1 MRATLEWRRFEYARA
16 SCGAPFFLRLA
27 TTLNVTP
34 AKAGAYPEISGH
46 RPAFAG
52 MTGLGD

>member
-1 MRATLEWRRFEYARA
+1 MAQIDPKGVLR
-16 SCGAPFFLRLA
+16 GALFFLRLA